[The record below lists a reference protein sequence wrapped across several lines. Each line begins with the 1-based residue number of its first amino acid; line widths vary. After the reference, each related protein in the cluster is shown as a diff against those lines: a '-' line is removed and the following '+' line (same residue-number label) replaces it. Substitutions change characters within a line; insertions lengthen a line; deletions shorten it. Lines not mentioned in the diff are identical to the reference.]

1 MERTHLPTCLSGSP
15 CVEKIIDQS
24 LNHREHHSRMQWD
37 NDHFALSWTASG
49 EAEEFAPL
57 ISSNYHMQ
65 MPLQTEFIDLMESLL
80 NRFKNAFS
88 SCPNI
93 GAQQ

>member
-1 MERTHLPTCLSGSP
+1 MMERTHLPTCLSGSA
-15 CVEKIIDQS
+15 CVEEIIDQS
-24 LNHREHHSRMQWD
+24 LNHRKRHSRMQWD

-65 MPLQTEFIDLMESLL
+65 MPLQRGI
-80 NRFKNAFS
+80 S
-88 SCPNI
+88 SINGRLPP
-93 GAQQ
+93 